1 MSFVS
6 LPVNWKP
13 DYNFWEQ
20 NGQLSIIYPFSK
32 IYNLDNGGDESSKMM
47 TTIFL
52 MADPDEDK
60 NKFARMSEDMRR
72 KEISENYY
80 PDIDWENPLL
90 KEGIE
95 KYPELCL
102 SAIARTLKTVKESL
116 ARRAEFLR
124 TVIYTEDN
132 IAKIDTAISK
142 NLKIYEDFEAIE
154 QKFITQEKT
163 GKIRGGRKQ
172 SYREKGLL

>member
-13 DYNFWEQ
+13 DFNFWEQ
-20 NGQLSIIYPFSK
+20 NGQLIVVSPFSK
-32 IYNLDNGGDESSKMM
+32 IYALDNGGELSSKIMTVVYLMSDPDESS
-47 TTIFL
+47 
-52 MADPDEDK
+52 
-60 NKFARMSEDMRR
+60 NKFARMPEEMR
-72 KEISENYY
+72 KEHIVENYY
-80 PDIDWENPLL
+80 PDIDWEDPLL
-90 KEGIE
+90 KEAIE
-95 KYPELCL
+95 RYPDLCL
-102 SAIARTLKTVKESL
+102 SAVARTLKTVKESL

-154 QKFITQEKT
+154 QKFIQQEKT

-172 SYREKGLL
+172 SHRERGVL